1 MNNCTYRICPNRSRA
16 QIQAGARIEA
26 GSERSNFINRGQAR
40 IQAGSRVNSSSLM
53 AGVQIA
59 LLHVV
64 FSNDALIL
72 NCAVRTSD
80 LLRPC
85 CSHFILQIM
94 LCVA

>member
-1 MNNCTYRICPNRSRA
+1 MNIIIIRDLVYEEVT
-16 QIQAGARIEA
+16 
-26 GSERSNFINRGQAR
+26 R
-40 IQAGSRVNSSSLM
+40 IQAGFRVNSSSLM
-53 AGVQIA
+53 AGVQIV

-64 FSNDALIL
+64 FSNDALFL